1 MRITRLSLTNFRS
14 FKDTQTIDFA
24 PVTLLFGPNSVGK
37 STVLMA
43 LFYLQQIL
51 DKGQCNP
58 MRLEALGNKYIGGF
72 KNLVNGR
79 DLTKS
84 ITIRVD
90 YDKQGA
96 IGSTYGKT
104 TSAIAESRGLM
115 ELPIMMQDQALLT
128 EKVGLEFVISWSKP
142 KNTAFVEKV
151 RFWLNELYLGET
163 SCDEGLK
170 NPLIS
175 HIDFSNPLLLPSMH
189 DEWLF
194 EKYEVG
200 SEHLSSRWAD
210 SMGFGERGFGQDFTD
225 HFSDDG
231 LVSQLDEILGR
242 EITYGLE
249 GIAGAVPK
257 PGQVLETSMSLDDA
271 FTTMILHEAFSEVF
285 VSPIDNLLK
294 ILNGSICIGPLR
306 CIPDANYQPNQYPA
320 QADWYDGTAAWDEI
334 SSPDLLRDTSINKW
348 LKDEDKLNIGYRIVY
363 MVEETEARFVQPTL
377 SIEKPDDA
385 LALLMHLA
393 NN

>member
-128 EKVGLEFVISWSKP
+128 AYSG
-142 KNTAFVEKV
+142 
-151 RFWLNELYLGET
+151 
-163 SCDEGLK
+163 
-170 NPLIS
+170 
-175 HIDFSNPLLLPSMH
+175 
-189 DEWLF
+189 
-194 EKYEVG
+194 
-200 SEHLSSRWAD
+200 
-210 SMGFGERGFGQDFTD
+210 
-225 HFSDDG
+225 
-231 LVSQLDEILGR
+231 
-242 EITYGLE
+242 
-249 GIAGAVPK
+249 
-257 PGQVLETSMSLDDA
+257 
-271 FTTMILHEAFSEVF
+271 
-285 VSPIDNLLK
+285 
-294 ILNGSICIGPLR
+294 
-306 CIPDANYQPNQYPA
+306 
-320 QADWYDGTAAWDEI
+320 
-334 SSPDLLRDTSINKW
+334 
-348 LKDEDKLNIGYRIVY
+348 
-363 MVEETEARFVQPTL
+363 
-377 SIEKPDDA
+377 
-385 LALLMHLA
+385 
-393 NN
+393 